1 MNKKK
6 LLVQEMNGWEIIWD
20 ILISDIYFKDT

>member
-6 LLVQEMNGWEIIWD
+6 LLVQEMNGWEIIQD